1 MRQGIGKYY
10 QLTGNKVVF
19 KPAVSINTMHDVLV
33 CYTCVKKVISE
44 EWQAK
49 IQEHKKQNRM
59 KAKKFGLLYAILMLT
74 LTVSAQTGSISKIW
88 LKHGVTENNSTG
100 LRVHITVHTTGMKGI
115 PARAI
120 AYFDSPQGTGIK
132 DLNGAYCTSS
142 GTVCTS
148 KDFTPS
154 YTQCTYEDM
163 GIFIPY
169 EELHMS
175 PGKRTYYCRVF
186 LQNLNNNKFLCNSN
200 FVSFT
205 GTGASNQQAQQY
217 PNNTPQGSFPNG
229 KTLYLANAKKTSVV
243 SAKFYYDNEN
253 DAICFLTHPYKPLYQ
268 GPGDTFILENRD
280 SQGLHFREFKTEP
293 LTTMM
298 QVSPFGPP
306 TPMYMGKVGKVKK
319 NKTFVLSPNHTCITF
334 LGLTSTYLSAS
345 RNITTYSS
353 NKREEVVAEV
363 MSPIQAGEAAT
374 AVQETEAEAATSRL
388 PANIATERDDAAA
401 ATARGTNSIPIRE
414 KKTNARRA
422 SAMVDASIATA
433 RAVNDN

>member
-1 MRQGIGKYY
+1 MRQGIGECY

-33 CYTCVKKVISE
+33 CYTCVKKVIGE

-49 IQEHKKQNRM
+49 IQEHKKQSIM

-88 LKHGVTENNSTG
+88 LEHGVTENNSTG

-142 GTVCTS
+142 GTVCAS

-154 YTQCTYEDM
+154 YTQCTYENM

-229 KTLYLANAKKTSVV
+229 KTLYLANAKKTNVV

-293 LTTMM
+293 LTTMV

-334 LGLTSTYLSAS
+334 LGVDFNVPVSEQEYHSIFLQQTGGGGGGSYVPNTGWGGSNGGTGNGGGSSYQSSTCKYCHGTGRCSS
-345 RNITTYSS
+345 CNGKGYKFNPYSG
-353 NKREEVVAEV
+353 EEDQCP
-363 MSPIQAGEAAT
+363 SCFGNGRCFNCHGSGRQ
-374 AVQETEAEAATSRL
+374 R
-388 PANIATERDDAAA
+388 
-401 ATARGTNSIPIRE
+401 
-414 KKTNARRA
+414 
-422 SAMVDASIATA
+422 
-433 RAVNDN
+433 